1 MTHPL
6 NQADFVMFDDV
17 FGEDFQ
23 RGFGE
28 DSARIFSEDL
38 ARIWRGIGEERA
50 KINRRGK
57 MFQCSKINP
66 LIQTFFFI
74 IDFSFRFSFIF

>member
-1 MTHPL
+1 MPHPL
-6 NQADFVMFDDV
+6 NQVVMLDDV

-28 DSARIFSEDL
+28 DL
-38 ARIWRGIGEERA
+38 ARIQRGFGEEWA

-74 IDFSFRFSFIF
+74 IDFIFSINFIFKKYESLK